1 MIAKLFCIIL
11 LIPFLSLVT
20 SATTT
25 SVISLVP
32 SINENGVLLMPSENK
47 YYLRIITDGTT
58 REEVV
63 EEISPDQLQVM
74 GTYQQSFPGS
84 KYLLVNYEAGTNG
97 YVAKYN
103 FSGTKIPIQR
113 LNPVTLKSASG

>member
-1 MIAKLFCIIL
+1 
-11 LIPFLSLVT
+11 
-20 SATTT
+20 
-25 SVISLVP
+25 
-32 SINENGVLLMPSENK
+32 
-47 YYLRIITDGTT
+47 
-58 REEVV
+58 
-63 EEISPDQLQVM
+63 M

-103 FSGTKIPIQR
+103 FSGTKIPIHR